1 MSEPLRIKLT
11 LHQATSPQL
20 FEHLAGIDNP
30 RLRVAVLLKLA
41 EERLQFGIA
50 TQRATALGPSV
61 ADSPRLDSA
70 RPALG
75 EIAPDNVVIHP
86 ASNDVQT
93 ERAAPV
99 PALSISGQSAEAPVE
114 AAMLEAIES
123 GLGKYFT

>member
-20 FEHLAGIDNP
+20 FEHLVGIDNP

-41 EERLQFGIA
+41 EERLQFGNA
-50 TQRATALGPSV
+50 TPRITAVAPLV

-75 EIAPDNVVIHP
+75 EIDPDNVVHP
-86 ASNDVQT
+86 APNEVQT
-93 ERAAPV
+93 ERAAPAS
-99 PALSISGQSAEAPVE
+99 ALSISGQSSALPVAP
-114 AAMLEAIES
+114 AMLDAIES